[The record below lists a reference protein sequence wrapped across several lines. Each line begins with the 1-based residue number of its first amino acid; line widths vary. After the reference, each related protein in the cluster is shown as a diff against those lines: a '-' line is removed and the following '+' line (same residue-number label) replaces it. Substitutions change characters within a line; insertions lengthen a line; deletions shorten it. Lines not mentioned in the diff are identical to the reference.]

1 MDKIESVNLNKQHNI
16 INKEQ
21 FGQIKKQKKDHFW
34 KSMLLLG
41 VINVF
46 LTLMNI
52 EKYYINVD
60 NDDDDVVHNTTL
72 SYFRKNDQMNVA
84 LAARHTIKY
93 LIISFQKII

>member
-1 MDKIESVNLNKQHNI
+1 
-16 INKEQ
+16 
-21 FGQIKKQKKDHFW
+21 
-34 KSMLLLG
+34 MLLLG

-60 NDDDDVVHNTTL
+60 NDDDVVHNTTL